1 MKKLINVL
9 VLVVLG
15 VLVVNQVNLVKE
27 QNAQQEKEL
36 VESYVE
42 CLQDNFTQRDY
53 CARQIS
59 DTNYRILDQKLEKY
73 GYKYT
78 QKGYDLYIEKVEK

>member
-1 MKKLINVL
+1 MKKIINVL

-15 VLVVNQVNLVKE
+15 VLLVNQVNLVKE

-53 CARQIS
+53 CARQVS

-73 GYKYT
+73 GYQYT

>member
-1 MKKLINVL
+1 MRKLVNVL

-15 VLVVNQVNLVKE
+15 VVVVNQVNLVKE
-27 QNAQQEKEL
+27 NNALQEEKL
-36 VESYVE
+36 VNAYVE
-42 CLQDNFTQRDY
+42 CLENNHTQRDY
-53 CARQIS
+53 CARQVS

>member
-1 MKKLINVL
+1 MKKLVNVL
-9 VLVVLG
+9 VLIVLG
-15 VLVVNQVNLVKE
+15 VLLVNQVNLVKE

-53 CARQIS
+53 CAKKQGA
-59 DTNYRILDQKLEKY
+59 NYIILD
-73 GYKYT
+73 
-78 QKGYDLYIEKVEK
+78 IAS